1 MLVNSKGRGCT
12 QRVEPK
18 LALIQVEL
26 PPEAFAEDWQPT
38 PDDHMGMGLLL
49 NCSSSLIPSRK
60 PPQDN
65 SDRYSDKCQLIC
77 YSECNCV
84 FPANNKVNNNLMK

>member
-26 PPEAFAEDWQPT
+26 PPGAFAEDWQPT

-49 NCSSSLIPSRK
+49 NCSVL
-60 PPQDN
+60 
-65 SDRYSDKCQLIC
+65 
-77 YSECNCV
+77 
-84 FPANNKVNNNLMK
+84 